1 MRAEMRRIMRKNKI
15 FTGILIFAV
24 IAVTACGKS
33 GKVKVSKNTSE
44 NNLNAIIGGGGRNE
58 IVLDA
63 DEIVVKKAEVK
74 YTDAVQNLIEGK
86 NGYKKENKQLI
97 LEIKAV
103 MAGNKAYISMQ
114 PLFQWDAEKGEVGT
128 EFPSLIVFS
137 ENYDKAWRIG
147 LMWEKGKYVYHD
159 TGELESKIYSAL
171 MSEKQEYIYLGAYE
185 QEELLSEQ
193 NELIE
198 ITGMNSNT
206 VTVKGDYFKAVK
218 ESGIVFSMKKLKE
231 NVVEVEK

>member
-1 MRAEMRRIMRKNKI
+1 MRKNKI
-15 FTGILIFAV
+15 FTGILIFAI

-33 GKVKVSKNTSE
+33 GKVKVSDNTNTSE
-44 NNLNAIIGGGGRNE
+44 NNLNAVIGGGDGRE

-63 DEIVVKKAEVK
+63 DETVAKKVEVK

-86 NGYKKENKQLI
+86 NGYKKENNELI
-97 LEIKAV
+97 REIKAV
-103 MAGNKAYISMQ
+103 MTGNKAYISMQ
-114 PLFQWDAEKGEVGT
+114 PLFQWYATESEVGT

-137 ENYDKAWRIG
+137 ENYDKAWQIG
-147 LMWEKGKYVYHD
+147 LMWEKGKYVYHG
-159 TGELESKIYSAL
+159 TRELESKIYSAL

-185 QEELLSEQ
+185 QQELLSEQ

-198 ITGMNSNT
+198 ISGMNNNT

-218 ESGIVFSMKKLKE
+218 ESGIVFSMKKLRE